1 MIIENLLSEP
11 NDTHRSTPFAQNF
24 ALTYKA
30 ALLEKIAQYSNI
42 YQKIGNRGKDT
53 LSVWSISFTVGLIS
67 TNLKSLSWIDDTVK
81 EQK

>member
-30 ALLEKIAQYSNI
+30 ALLEKSAQYSNI
-42 YQKIGNRGKDT
+42 YQEIGNMGKT
-53 LSVWSISFTVGLIS
+53 RSVYDQYH
-67 TNLKSLSWIDDTVK
+67 SLLT
-81 EQK
+81 